1 MYQIIILVLFTFQLI
16 YGCYIGHVDSGECV
30 KARYVLEGKLEFCGQ
45 GYSWFELHPDY
56 EVCVPMETVR
66 YIYIYILK
74 RKHITYTHY
83 QAEGRSAGLTVQ
95 NKDEWVKETYE
106 KILEERLLIEAEY
119 EDEDI
124 NELGIS
130 GETAQRFRENSDCQK
145 AYKNFFCWANFPR
158 CNKEGASMM
167 MCRSVCENYMIACGF
182 DYDLWRCGNERY
194 MNGHGIEGPHHT
206 DKDTGYPVYLRDF
219 NPGHPFREGES
230 VGENEDAPIC
240 TPGIYG
246 SASTTTLSPLLVL
259 VVLLISIFI
268 NV

>member
-1 MYQIIILVLFTFQLI
+1 
-16 YGCYIGHVDSGECV
+16 
-30 KARYVLEGKLEFCGQ
+30 
-45 GYSWFELHPDY
+45 
-56 EVCVPMETVR
+56 
-66 YIYIYILK
+66 
-74 RKHITYTHY
+74 
-83 QAEGRSAGLTVQ
+83 
-95 NKDEWVKETYE
+95 
-106 KILEERLLIEAEY
+106 LIEAEY

-219 NPGHPFREGES
+219 NPGHPFREGKS